1 MTVVINRYAN
11 KINYVDDMDG
21 LLIGTSVL
29 ELPKDQLLFAGEL
42 LCLAGQNEDFKISF
56 IKE

>member
-1 MTVVINRYAN
+1 MTVIINRYAN
-11 KINYVDDMDG
+11 RINYVEDMDG

-42 LCLAGQNEDFKISF
+42 LSLAGQSEDFKVSF
-56 IKE
+56 IEE